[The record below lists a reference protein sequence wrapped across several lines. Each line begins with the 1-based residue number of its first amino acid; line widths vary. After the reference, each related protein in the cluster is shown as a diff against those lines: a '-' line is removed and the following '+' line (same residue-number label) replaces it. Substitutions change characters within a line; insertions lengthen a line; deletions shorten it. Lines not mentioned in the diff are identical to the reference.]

1 LRGAKSTRDV
11 RHWEPRSACLSLLFR
26 LCLPP
31 WSAVVL
37 PSAHLPLAG
46 SMASG
51 DWLHRLQAVALSRER
66 TPASLP
72 RYPRPPGLDRPT
84 HFCGHAFCRPRPC
97 CAARDAKP
105 FGPNFFQPFSVRSDV
120 VCLRA
125 TNGTVPRR
133 REGPFVYLGEPGGT
147 MVLFDYRSDDFNVIR
162 LPSSDF
168 MTEWATPNRTPGHFS
183 AFRRVTWT
191 CPRSRGFG
199 SQNTDTG

>member
-1 LRGAKSTRDV
+1 VAIGYTAYK
-11 RHWEPRSACLSLLFR
+11 LSLFR
-26 LCLPP
+26 ENVPQRLYRDTLVRLA
-31 WSAVVL
+31 SIGLLTFVVMLSVGRDLAV
-37 PSAHLPLAG
+37 
-46 SMASG
+46 
-51 DWLHRLQAVALSRER
+51 
-66 TPASLP
+66 
-72 RYPRPPGLDRPT
+72 
-84 HFCGHAFCRPRPC
+84 
-97 CAARDAKP
+97 AARDAKP
-105 FGPNFFQPFSVRSDV
+105 FGPNFFQLFSVRSDV

-168 MTEWATPNRTPGHFS
+168 MTEWATPNRTPGYFS